1 MFRSIAFRGLA
12 LTALLGI
19 GFPSMADDSLPF
31 HGSGYEMITGGNET
45 GTVLMTDGEG
55 VATHLGHF
63 TRHLVVTVNEDYSLD
78 GDLVITAADGD
89 ELFIHL
95 TGSFITLSGV
105 YTITGGTGRFTDAS
119 GSADFS
125 ATPGDGGVL
134 YFSFAGT
141 IQY

>member
-19 GFPSMADDSLPF
+19 GFPLLAGDSLPF

-45 GTVLMTDGEG
+45 GTELTTDGEG

-63 TRHLVVTVNEDYSLD
+63 TRHLVVTVNQDFSLD

-89 ELFIHL
+89 KLFIHL
-95 TGSFITLSGV
+95 TGSFITLSGD
-105 YTITGGTGRFTDAS
+105 YEITGGTGRFTDAS
-119 GSADFS
+119 GSAEFS
-125 ATPGDGGVL
+125 ATMDAGVI